1 VTVGGYIPDELVEE
15 IRARSDIVEVISDR
29 ILLKKSGA
37 NYKGL
42 CPFHSEKTPSFIVS
56 PAKQIFHCFG
66 CNEGGNVYQFVMKI
80 ENISFPDSV
89 LLLAR
94 KYGIN
99 ITDQKIKGVNS
110 SQKNTL
116 YDVNAMAAEFFQ
128 RQLSDLPQGKTA
140 REYLRKRGITDNIIE
155 SFKIGYAS
163 TSWDGVH
170 QFLKKKGI
178 STDIQNS
185 AGLIKERE
193 NGGGYVD
200 RFRERIIFTISDSE
214 GRVVGF
220 GGRVLNDTDSRPKYL
235 NSPET
240 LVYKKGNILYGLNI
254 TKDSIRKSKEAFL
267 VEGYFDLITVYQH
280 GIKNI
285 IATSGTALTE
295 DHARILR
302 RYTDTVTLVFD
313 GDEAGRNASDRG
325 GIVLLNGGVKVKVI
339 SLPYGNDPDNFIR
352 EKRGEGFLNIARESK
367 TFMEYII
374 NKAIAESDLKSLDE
388 KIRCINSIIPFLSI
402 INNSVER
409 SIYLSLLAEKTG
421 VSEKAIMDEMSK
433 KEYRMQNTEYG
444 TKKSSTSHS
453 ALRTPHSHNK
463 AERILVQLMLL
474 DNKNIEKIKRHISID
489 DFKDN
494 DLTEIASVLFT
505 LSNSND
511 NITISHIM
519 DMLSGERLKKLVS
532 EMVFEDIEYQEVDKN
547 IGDCIRYIKKN
558 RIDINELVKQL
569 KTAVSEGNHQQFKEL
584 QGQILKI
591 KQNAIIRD
599 S

>member
-1 VTVGGYIPDELVEE
+1 MGGYIPDELVEE
-15 IRARSDIVEVISDR
+15 IRDRSDIVEVISDR
-29 ILLKKSGA
+29 VLLKKSGA

-42 CPFHSEKTPSFIVS
+42 CPFHSEKTPSFTVS

-80 ENISFPDSV
+80 ENLSFPDSV

-94 KYGIN
+94 RYGIN
-99 ITDQKIKGVNS
+99 IVEQKVKGVNS

-128 RQLSDLPQGKTA
+128 RQLSELPQGKTA
-140 REYLRKRGITDNIIE
+140 REYLRKRGITENIIE

-163 TSWDGVH
+163 PSWDGVH

-178 STDIQNS
+178 SADIQNS

-200 RFRERIIFTISDSE
+200 RFRERIIFPISDSE
-214 GRVVGF
+214 GRIVGF

-240 LVYKKGNILYGLNI
+240 LVYKKGNILYGLHI
-254 TKDSIRKSKEAFL
+254 TKDLIRKSKDAFL
-267 VEGYFDLITVYQH
+267 VEGYFDLITAYQH
-280 GIKNI
+280 GIKNV

-295 DHARILR
+295 DHARLLR
-302 RYTDTVTLVFD
+302 RYTETVTLVFD
-313 GDEAGRNASDRG
+313 GDEAGRNASNRG

-339 SLPYGNDPDNFIR
+339 PLPQGNDPDSFIR
-352 EKRGEGFLNIARESK
+352 EKKGDGFFNISK
-367 TFMEYII
+367 GSKPFMEYII
-374 NKAIAESDLKSLDE
+374 NKESAESDLKSIDGRV
-388 KIRCINSIIPFLSI
+388 KCINAVIPFLSLM
-402 INNSVER
+402 NNSVEK
-409 SIYLSLLAEKTG
+409 SMYISSLAEKTG
-421 VSEKAIMDEMSK
+421 VSEKAIIDEMSK
-433 KEYRMQNTEYG
+433 NKVKDKAKVKEVLT
-444 TKKSSTSHS
+444 STSS
-453 ALRTPHSHNK
+453 SSSNK

-474 DNKNIEKIKRHISID
+474 DNKNIEKIKKHISVD

-494 DLTEIASVLFT
+494 DMAKISSLLFT
-505 LSNSND
+505 LSESND
-511 NITISHIM
+511 NIAISHIM
-519 DMLSGERLKKLVS
+519 DKLSEDKLKKLIS
-532 EMVFEDIEYQEVDKN
+532 EMVFEDIEYQDVDKN
-547 IGDCIRYIKKN
+547 ISDCIRYIKKN
-558 RIDINELVKQL
+558 RIDIKELVNRL

-591 KQNAIIRD
+591 KQNAVIHD
-599 S
+599 A

>member
-1 VTVGGYIPDELVEE
+1 MTVGGYIPDELVEE

-200 RFRERIIFTISDSE
+200 RFRERIIFTISESE

-240 LVYKKGNILYGLNI
+240 LVYKKGNILYGLHI
-254 TKDSIRKSKEAFL
+254 TKDLIRKSKDAFL
-267 VEGYFDLITVYQH
+267 VEGYFDLITAYQH
-280 GIKNI
+280 GIKNV

-295 DHARILR
+295 DHARLLR
-302 RYTDTVTLVFD
+302 RYTETVTLVFD
-313 GDEAGRNASDRG
+313 GDEAGRNASNRG

-339 SLPYGNDPDNFIR
+339 PLPQGNDPDSFIR
-352 EKRGEGFLNIARESK
+352 EKKGDGFFNISK
-367 TFMEYII
+367 GSKPFMEYII
-374 NKAIAESDLKSLDE
+374 NKESAESDLKSIDGRV
-388 KIRCINSIIPFLSI
+388 KCINAVIPFLSLM
-402 INNSVER
+402 NNSVEK
-409 SIYLSLLAEKTG
+409 SMYISSLAEKTG

-433 KEYRMQNTEYG
+433 NKVKDKAKVKEVLT
-444 TKKSSTSHS
+444 STSTS
-453 ALRTPHSHNK
+453 TSNK

-474 DNKNIEKIKRHISID
+474 DNKNIEKIKKHISVD

-494 DLTEIASVLFT
+494 DMAKISSLLFT
-505 LSNSND
+505 LSESND

-519 DMLSGERLKKLVS
+519 DKLSEDKLKKLIS
-532 EMVFEDIEYQEVDKN
+532 EMVFEDIEYQDVDKN
-547 IGDCIRYIKKN
+547 ISDCIRYIKKN
-558 RIDINELVKQL
+558 RIDIKDLVNRL

-591 KQNAIIRD
+591 KQNAVIHD
-599 S
+599 A

>member
-1 VTVGGYIPDELVEE
+1 VGGYIPDELVEE
-15 IRARSDIVEVISDR
+15 IRDRSDIVEVISDR
-29 ILLKKSGA
+29 VLLKKSGA

-42 CPFHSEKTPSFIVS
+42 CPFHSEKTPSFTVS

-80 ENISFPDSV
+80 ENLSFPDSV

-94 KYGIN
+94 RYGIN
-99 ITDQKIKGVNS
+99 IVEQKVKGVNS

-128 RQLSDLPQGKTA
+128 RQLSELPQGKTA
-140 REYLRKRGITDNIIE
+140 REYLRKRGITENIIE

-163 TSWDGVH
+163 PSWDGVH

-178 STDIQNS
+178 SADIQNS

-200 RFRERIIFTISDSE
+200 RFRERIIFPISDSE
-214 GRVVGF
+214 GRIVGF

-240 LVYKKGNILYGLNI
+240 LVYKKGNILYGLHI
-254 TKDSIRKSKEAFL
+254 TKDLIRKSKDAFL
-267 VEGYFDLITVYQH
+267 VEGYFDLITAYQH
-280 GIKNI
+280 GIKNV

-295 DHARILR
+295 DHARLLR
-302 RYTDTVTLVFD
+302 RYTETVTLVFD
-313 GDEAGRNASDRG
+313 GDEAGRNASNRG

-339 SLPYGNDPDNFIR
+339 PLPQGNDPDSFIR
-352 EKRGEGFLNIARESK
+352 EKKGDGFFNISK
-367 TFMEYII
+367 GSKPFMEYII
-374 NKAIAESDLKSLDE
+374 NKESAESDLKSIDGRV
-388 KIRCINSIIPFLSI
+388 KCINAVIPFLSLM
-402 INNSVER
+402 NNSVEK
-409 SIYLSLLAEKTG
+409 SMYISSLAEKTG

-433 KEYRMQNTEYG
+433 NKVKDKAKVKEVLT
-444 TKKSSTSHS
+444 STSTS
-453 ALRTPHSHNK
+453 SSNK

-474 DNKNIEKIKRHISID
+474 DNKNIEKIKKHISVD

-494 DLTEIASVLFT
+494 DMAKISSLLFT
-505 LSNSND
+505 LSESND
-511 NITISHIM
+511 NIAISHIM
-519 DMLSGERLKKLVS
+519 DKLSEDKLKKLIS
-532 EMVFEDIEYQEVDKN
+532 EMVFEDIEYQDVDKN
-547 IGDCIRYIKKN
+547 ISDCIRYIKKN
-558 RIDINELVKQL
+558 RIDIKELVNRL

-591 KQNAIIRD
+591 KQNAVIHD
-599 S
+599 A

>member
-1 VTVGGYIPDELVEE
+1 MTVGGYIPDELIEE
-15 IRARSDIVEVISDR
+15 IRVRSDIVEVISDR
-29 ILLKKSGA
+29 VLLKKSGA

-240 LVYKKGNILYGLNI
+240 LIYKKGNILYGLNI

-339 SLPYGNDPDNFIR
+339 SLPHGNDPDNFIR
-352 EKRGEGFLNIARESK
+352 EKSGEGFLNIARESK

-388 KIRCINSIIPFLSI
+388 KIRCINSVIPFLSI

-433 KEYRMQNTEYG
+433 KEYRMQNTEYV
-444 TKKSSTSHS
+444 TKKSSTPHS
-453 ALRTPHSHNK
+453 ALRTPHSSFRIPTSEFRVRMKTVKKLPLRSDVALADTWDLSSLFPNDEAWESAF
-463 AERILVQLMLL
+463 AEFEKRIPRYARFRGKLGESAKTMAACLRFDLEL
-474 DNKNIEKIKRHISID
+474 DRLGDRLGTYAFLRASEIIRYQK
-489 DFKDN
+489 
-494 DLTEIASVLFT
+494 TEYRRQKTETPHSALRT
-505 LSNSND
+505 L
-511 NITISHIM
+511 IT
-519 DMLSGERLKKLVS
+519 RLK
-532 EMVFEDIEYQEVDKN
+532 EY
-547 IGDCIRYIKKN
+547 
-558 RIDINELVKQL
+558 LF
-569 KTAVSEGNHQQFKEL
+569 S
-584 QGQILKI
+584 
-591 KQNAIIRD
+591 
-599 S
+599 

>member
-1 VTVGGYIPDELVEE
+1 MGGYIPDELIEE
-15 IRARSDIVEVISDR
+15 IRVRSDIVEVISDR
-29 ILLKKSGA
+29 VLLKKSGA

-56 PAKQIFHCFG
+56 SAKQIFHCFG

-94 KYGIN
+94 RYGIN

-128 RQLSDLPQGKTA
+128 RQLSDLPQGNTA
-140 REYLRKRGITDNIIE
+140 REYLRKRGINEDTIE
-155 SFKIGYAS
+155 SFKIGYS
-163 TSWDGVH
+163 SSLWDGVH

-220 GGRVLNDTDSRPKYL
+220 GGRILNDTDSRPKYL

-339 SLPYGNDPDNFIR
+339 SLPHGNDPDNFIR

-421 VSEKAIMDEMSK
+421 VSEKAIMDEMNNKVSEDRIQK
-433 KEYRMQNTEYG
+433 TEDRN
-444 TKKSSTSHS
+444 S

-511 NITISHIM
+511 NMTISHIM

>member
-1 VTVGGYIPDELVEE
+1 MGGYIPDELIEE
-15 IRARSDIVEVISDR
+15 IRVRSDIVEVISDR
-29 ILLKKSGA
+29 VLLKKSGA

-220 GGRVLNDTDSRPKYL
+220 GGRILNDTDSRPKYL

-339 SLPYGNDPDNFIR
+339 SLPHGNDPDNFIR
-352 EKRGEGFLNIARESK
+352 EKSGEGFLNIARESK

-388 KIRCINSIIPFLSI
+388 KIRCINSVIPFLSI
-402 INNSVER
+402 ISNSVER

-433 KEYRMQNTEYG
+433 NKVKDKAKVKEVLT
-444 TKKSSTSHS
+444 STSS
-453 ALRTPHSHNK
+453 SSSNK

-511 NITISHIM
+511 NMTISHIM

-591 KQNAIIRD
+591 KQNSIIHD

>member
-1 VTVGGYIPDELVEE
+1 VGGYITDELIEE
-15 IRARSDIVEVISDR
+15 VRVRSDIVEVISDR

-80 ENISFPDSV
+80 ENLSFPDSV

-94 KYGIN
+94 RYGIN
-99 ITDQKIKGVNS
+99 IAEQKVKGANS
-110 SQKNTL
+110 SPKNIL
-116 YDVNAMAAEFFQ
+116 YEANAMAAEFFQ
-128 RQLSDLPQGKTA
+128 RQLSELPQGKRA
-140 REYLRKRGITDNIIE
+140 REYLRKRGITDDIIE

-163 TSWDGVH
+163 SLWDGVH
-170 QFLKKKGI
+170 EFLKKKGV
-178 STDIQNS
+178 SSDIQNS

-200 RFRERIIFTISDSE
+200 RFRERVIFTIADSE
-214 GRVVGF
+214 GRIVGF
-220 GGRVLNDTDSRPKYL
+220 GGRILNDEDSRPKYL

-254 TKDSIRKSKEAFL
+254 TKDFIRKSKEVFL
-267 VEGYFDLITVYQH
+267 VEGYFDLITAYQH

-295 DHARILR
+295 DHARLLR
-302 RYTDTVTLVFD
+302 RYTDAVTLVFD
-313 GDEAGRNASDRG
+313 GDEAGRKASNRG
-325 GIVLLNGGVKVKVI
+325 GIVLLNGGIRVKVI
-339 SLPYGNDPDNFIR
+339 PLSHGHDPDSFIK
-352 EKRGEGFLNIARESK
+352 EKRGEGFLNVAKESK

-374 NKAIAESDLKSLDE
+374 NKEASESDLKSIDG
-388 KIRCINSIIPFLSI
+388 RVSCINAVIPFLSLM
-402 INNSVER
+402 NNSVEK
-409 SIYLSLLAEKTG
+409 SIYLSLLAERTG
-421 VSEKAIMDEMSK
+421 VSEKAIMEEMGK
-433 KEYRMQNTEYG
+433 NKVKDKAETKEA
-444 TKKSSTSHS
+444 STSTLTS
-453 ALRTPHSHNK
+453 SSNK

-474 DNKNIEKIKRHISID
+474 DNKNIEKVKRHILVD

-494 DLTEIASVLFT
+494 DLAKISNIIFT
-505 LSNSND
+505 LSESND
-511 NITISHIM
+511 NITISQIM
-519 DMLSGERLKKLVS
+519 DILSEERLKKLVS

-547 IGDCIRYIKKN
+547 ISDCIRYIRKN
-558 RIDINELVKQL
+558 KIDMNDLVNRL
-569 KTAVSEGNHQQFKEL
+569 KTAVSEGNLQEFKEL

-591 KQNAIIRD
+591 KQIQ
-599 S
+599 

>member
-1 VTVGGYIPDELVEE
+1 MGGYIPDELVEE
-15 IRARSDIVEVISDR
+15 IRDRSDIVEVISDR
-29 ILLKKSGA
+29 VLLKKSGA

-42 CPFHSEKTPSFIVS
+42 CPFHSEKTPSFTVS

-80 ENISFPDSV
+80 ENLSFPDSV

-94 KYGIN
+94 RYGIN
-99 ITDQKIKGVNS
+99 IVEQKVKGVNS

-128 RQLSDLPQGKTA
+128 RQLSELPQGKTA
-140 REYLRKRGITDNIIE
+140 REYLRKRGITENIIE

-163 TSWDGVH
+163 PSWDGVH

-178 STDIQNS
+178 SADIQNS

-200 RFRERIIFTISDSE
+200 RFRERIIFPISDSE
-214 GRVVGF
+214 GRIVGF

-240 LVYKKGNILYGLNI
+240 LVYKKGNILYGLHI
-254 TKDSIRKSKEAFL
+254 TKDLIRKSKDAFL
-267 VEGYFDLITVYQH
+267 VEGYFDLITAYQH
-280 GIKNI
+280 GIKNV

-295 DHARILR
+295 DHARLLR
-302 RYTDTVTLVFD
+302 RYTETVTLVFD
-313 GDEAGRNASDRG
+313 GDEAGRNASNRG

-339 SLPYGNDPDNFIR
+339 PLPQGNDPDSFIR
-352 EKRGEGFLNIARESK
+352 EKKGDGFFNISK
-367 TFMEYII
+367 GSKPFMEYII
-374 NKAIAESDLKSLDE
+374 NKESAESDLKSIDGRV
-388 KIRCINSIIPFLSI
+388 KCINAVIPFLSLM
-402 INNSVER
+402 NNSVEK
-409 SIYLSLLAEKTG
+409 SMYISSLAEKTG

-433 KEYRMQNTEYG
+433 NKVKDKAKVKEVLT
-444 TKKSSTSHS
+444 STSS
-453 ALRTPHSHNK
+453 SNK

-474 DNKNIEKIKRHISID
+474 DNKNIEKIKKHISVD

-494 DLTEIASVLFT
+494 DMAKISSLLFT
-505 LSNSND
+505 LSESND
-511 NITISHIM
+511 NIAISHIM
-519 DMLSGERLKKLVS
+519 DKLSEDKLKKLIS
-532 EMVFEDIEYQEVDKN
+532 EMVFEDIEYQDVDKN
-547 IGDCIRYIKKN
+547 ISDCIRYIKKN
-558 RIDINELVKQL
+558 RIDIKELVNRL

-591 KQNAIIRD
+591 KQNAVIHD
-599 S
+599 A

>member
-1 VTVGGYIPDELVEE
+1 MGGYIPDELVEE
-15 IRARSDIVEVISDR
+15 IRDRSDIVEVISDR
-29 ILLKKSGA
+29 VLLKKSGA

-42 CPFHSEKTPSFIVS
+42 CPFHSEKTPSFTVS

-80 ENISFPDSV
+80 ENLSFPDSV

-94 KYGIN
+94 RYGIN
-99 ITDQKIKGVNS
+99 IVEQKVKGVNS

-128 RQLSDLPQGKTA
+128 RQLSELPQGKTA
-140 REYLRKRGITDNIIE
+140 REYLRKRGITENIIE

-163 TSWDGVH
+163 PSWDGVH

-178 STDIQNS
+178 SADIQNS

-200 RFRERIIFTISDSE
+200 RFRERIIFPISDSE
-214 GRVVGF
+214 GRIVGF

-240 LVYKKGNILYGLNI
+240 LVYKKGNILYGLHI
-254 TKDSIRKSKEAFL
+254 TKDLIRKSKDAFL
-267 VEGYFDLITVYQH
+267 VEGYFDLITAYQH
-280 GIKNI
+280 GIKNV

-295 DHARILR
+295 DHARLLR
-302 RYTDTVTLVFD
+302 RYTETVTLVFD
-313 GDEAGRNASDRG
+313 GDEAGRNASNRG

-339 SLPYGNDPDNFIR
+339 PLPQGNDPDSFIR
-352 EKRGEGFLNIARESK
+352 EKKGDGFFNISK
-367 TFMEYII
+367 GSKPFMEYII
-374 NKAIAESDLKSLDE
+374 NKESAESDLKSIDGRV
-388 KIRCINSIIPFLSI
+388 KCINAVIPFLSLM
-402 INNSVER
+402 NNSVEK
-409 SIYLSLLAEKTG
+409 SMYISSLAEKTG

-433 KEYRMQNTEYG
+433 NKVKDKAKVKEVLT
-444 TKKSSTSHS
+444 STSTS
-453 ALRTPHSHNK
+453 TSNK

-474 DNKNIEKIKRHISID
+474 DNKNIEKIKKHISVD

-494 DLTEIASVLFT
+494 DMAKISSLLFT
-505 LSNSND
+505 LSESND

-519 DMLSGERLKKLVS
+519 DKLSEDKLKKLIS
-532 EMVFEDIEYQEVDKN
+532 EMVFEDIEYQDVDKN
-547 IGDCIRYIKKN
+547 ISDCIRYIKKN
-558 RIDINELVKQL
+558 RIDIKELVNRL

-591 KQNAIIRD
+591 KQNAVIHD
-599 S
+599 A

>member
-1 VTVGGYIPDELVEE
+1 VGGYIPDELVEE

>member
-1 VTVGGYIPDELVEE
+1 MGGYIPDELVEE

-29 ILLKKSGA
+29 VLLKKSGA

-42 CPFHSEKTPSFIVS
+42 CPFHSEKTPSFTVS

-66 CNEGGNVYQFVMKI
+66 CNEGGNEYQFVMKI
-80 ENISFPDSV
+80 ENLSFPDSV

-94 KYGIN
+94 RYGIN
-99 ITDQKIKGVNS
+99 IVEQKVKGVNS

-128 RQLSDLPQGKTA
+128 RQLSELPQGKTA
-140 REYLRKRGITDNIIE
+140 REYLRKRGITENIIE

-163 TSWDGVH
+163 PSWDGVH

-178 STDIQNS
+178 SADIQNS

-200 RFRERIIFTISDSE
+200 RFRERIIFPISDSE
-214 GRVVGF
+214 GRIVGF
-220 GGRVLNDTDSRPKYL
+220 GGRGLNDTDSRPKYL

-240 LVYKKGNILYGLNI
+240 LVYKKGNILYGLHI
-254 TKDSIRKSKEAFL
+254 TKDLIRKSKDAFL
-267 VEGYFDLITVYQH
+267 VEGYFDLITAYQH
-280 GIKNI
+280 GIKNV

-295 DHARILR
+295 DHARLLR
-302 RYTDTVTLVFD
+302 RYTETVTLVFD
-313 GDEAGRNASDRG
+313 GDEAGRNASNRG

-339 SLPYGNDPDNFIR
+339 PLPQGNDPDSFIR
-352 EKRGEGFLNIARESK
+352 EKKGDGFFNISK
-367 TFMEYII
+367 GSKPFMEYII
-374 NKAIAESDLKSLDE
+374 NKESAESDLKSIDGRV
-388 KIRCINSIIPFLSI
+388 KCINAVIPFLSLM
-402 INNSVER
+402 NNSVEK
-409 SIYLSLLAEKTG
+409 SMYISSLAEKTG

-433 KEYRMQNTEYG
+433 NKVKDKAKVKEVLT
-444 TKKSSTSHS
+444 STSS
-453 ALRTPHSHNK
+453 SSSNK

-474 DNKNIEKIKRHISID
+474 DNKNIEKIKKHISVD

-494 DLTEIASVLFT
+494 DMAKISSLLFT
-505 LSNSND
+505 LSESND
-511 NITISHIM
+511 NIAISHIM
-519 DMLSGERLKKLVS
+519 DKLSEDKLKKLIS
-532 EMVFEDIEYQEVDKN
+532 EMVFEDIEYQEVHKN

-558 RIDINELVKQL
+558 RIDIKELVNRL

-591 KQNAIIRD
+591 KQNAVIHD
-599 S
+599 A

>member
-1 VTVGGYIPDELVEE
+1 MGGYIPDELVEE
-15 IRARSDIVEVISDR
+15 IRDRSDIVEVISDR
-29 ILLKKSGA
+29 VLLKKSGA

-42 CPFHSEKTPSFIVS
+42 CPFHSEKTPSFTVS

-80 ENISFPDSV
+80 ENLSFPDSV

-94 KYGIN
+94 RYGIN
-99 ITDQKIKGVNS
+99 IVEQKVKGVNS

-128 RQLSDLPQGKTA
+128 RQLSELPQGKTA
-140 REYLRKRGITDNIIE
+140 REYLRKRGITENIIE

-163 TSWDGVH
+163 PSWDGVH

-178 STDIQNS
+178 SADIQNS

-200 RFRERIIFTISDSE
+200 RFRERIIFPISDSE
-214 GRVVGF
+214 GRIVGF

-240 LVYKKGNILYGLNI
+240 LVYKKGNILYGLHI
-254 TKDSIRKSKEAFL
+254 TKDLIRKSKDAFL
-267 VEGYFDLITVYQH
+267 VEGYFDLITAYQH
-280 GIKNI
+280 GIKNV

-295 DHARILR
+295 DHARLLR
-302 RYTDTVTLVFD
+302 RYTETVTLVFD
-313 GDEAGRNASDRG
+313 GDEAGSNASNRG

-339 SLPYGNDPDNFIR
+339 PLPQGNDPDSFIR
-352 EKRGEGFLNIARESK
+352 EKKGDGFFNISK
-367 TFMEYII
+367 GSKPFMEYII
-374 NKAIAESDLKSLDE
+374 NKESAESDLKSIDGRV
-388 KIRCINSIIPFLSI
+388 KCINAVIPFLSLM
-402 INNSVER
+402 NNSVEK
-409 SIYLSLLAEKTG
+409 SMYISSLAEKTG

-433 KEYRMQNTEYG
+433 NKVKDKAKVKEVLT
-444 TKKSSTSHS
+444 STSS
-453 ALRTPHSHNK
+453 SSSNK

-474 DNKNIEKIKRHISID
+474 DNKNIEKIKKHISVD

-494 DLTEIASVLFT
+494 DMAKISSLLFT
-505 LSNSND
+505 LSESND
-511 NITISHIM
+511 NIAISHIM
-519 DMLSGERLKKLVS
+519 DKLSEDKLKKLIS
-532 EMVFEDIEYQEVDKN
+532 EMVFEDIEYQDVDKN
-547 IGDCIRYIKKN
+547 ISDCIRYIKKN
-558 RIDINELVKQL
+558 RIDIKELVNRL

-591 KQNAIIRD
+591 KQNAVIHD
-599 S
+599 A

>member
-1 VTVGGYIPDELVEE
+1 MGGYIPDELVEE
-15 IRARSDIVEVISDR
+15 IRVRSDIVEVISDR
-29 ILLKKSGA
+29 VLLKKSGA

-80 ENISFPDSV
+80 ENLSFPDSV

-94 KYGIN
+94 RYGIN
-99 ITDQKIKGVNS
+99 IAEQKIKGVNS
-110 SQKNTL
+110 SQKNIL

-140 REYLRKRGITDNIIE
+140 REYLRKRGINDDIVG

-163 TSWDGVH
+163 SLWDGIH

-178 STDIQNS
+178 SADIQNS

-200 RFRERIIFTISDSE
+200 RFRERVIFPISDSE
-214 GRVVGF
+214 GRIVGF

-267 VEGYFDLITVYQH
+267 VEGYFDLITAYQH

-295 DHARILR
+295 DHARLLR
-302 RYTDTVTLVFD
+302 RYTETVTLVFD
-313 GDEAGRNASDRG
+313 GDEAGRNASNRG

-339 SLPYGNDPDNFIR
+339 PLPPGNDPDSFIR
-352 EKRGEGFLNIARESK
+352 EKKGEGFLNIAGESK

-374 NKAIAESDLKSLDE
+374 NKAVTESDLKSLE
-388 KIRCINSIIPFLSI
+388 GRIGCINSVLPFLSI
-402 INNSVER
+402 INSSIEK
-409 SIYLSLLAEKTG
+409 SIYLSLIAERTG
-421 VSEKAIMDEMSK
+421 VSEKAIMDEMNKDKVKVKAEKNYVSA
-433 KEYRMQNTEYG
+433 
-444 TKKSSTSHS
+444 ST
-453 ALRTPHSHNK
+453 ATFNK

-474 DNKNIEKIKRHISID
+474 DNKNIEKIKKHISVD

-494 DLTEIASVLFT
+494 DLSKISSVLFT
-505 LSNSND
+505 LSESND
-511 NITISHIM
+511 IITVSYIM
-519 DMLSGERLKKLVS
+519 DMLSEDRLKKLVS

-547 IGDCIRYIKKN
+547 ISDCIRYIKKK
-558 RIDINELVKQL
+558 RIDVNDLVNRL

-584 QGQILKI
+584 QGQILKM
-591 KQNAIIRD
+591 KQNAVIHD
-599 S
+599 A

>member
-1 VTVGGYIPDELVEE
+1 VGGYIPDELVEE
-15 IRARSDIVEVISDR
+15 IRDRSDIVEVISDR
-29 ILLKKSGA
+29 VLLKKSGA

-42 CPFHSEKTPSFIVS
+42 CPFHSEKTPSFTVS

-80 ENISFPDSV
+80 ENLSFPDSV

-94 KYGIN
+94 RYGIN
-99 ITDQKIKGVNS
+99 IVEQKVKGVNS

-128 RQLSDLPQGKTA
+128 RQLSELPQGKTA
-140 REYLRKRGITDNIIE
+140 REYLRKRGITENIIE

-163 TSWDGVH
+163 PSWDGVH

-178 STDIQNS
+178 SADIQNS

-200 RFRERIIFTISDSE
+200 RFRERIIFPISDSE
-214 GRVVGF
+214 GRIVGF

-240 LVYKKGNILYGLNI
+240 LVYKKGNILYGLHI
-254 TKDSIRKSKEAFL
+254 TKDLIRKSKDAFL
-267 VEGYFDLITVYQH
+267 VEGYFDLITAYQH
-280 GIKNI
+280 GIKNV

-295 DHARILR
+295 DHARLLR
-302 RYTDTVTLVFD
+302 RYTETVTLVFD
-313 GDEAGRNASDRG
+313 GDEAGRNASNRG

-339 SLPYGNDPDNFIR
+339 PLPQGNDPDSFIR
-352 EKRGEGFLNIARESK
+352 EKKGDGFFNISK
-367 TFMEYII
+367 GSKPFMEYII
-374 NKAIAESDLKSLDE
+374 NKESAESDLKSIDGRV
-388 KIRCINSIIPFLSI
+388 KCINAVIPFLSLM
-402 INNSVER
+402 NNSVEK
-409 SIYLSLLAEKTG
+409 SMYISSLAEKTG

-433 KEYRMQNTEYG
+433 NKVKDKAKVKEVLT
-444 TKKSSTSHS
+444 STSTS
-453 ALRTPHSHNK
+453 TSNK

-474 DNKNIEKIKRHISID
+474 DNKNIEKIKKHISVD

-494 DLTEIASVLFT
+494 DMAKISSLLFT
-505 LSNSND
+505 LSESND
-511 NITISHIM
+511 NIAISHIM
-519 DMLSGERLKKLVS
+519 DKLSEDKLKKLIS
-532 EMVFEDIEYQEVDKN
+532 EMVFEDIEYQDVDKN
-547 IGDCIRYIKKN
+547 ISDCIRYIKKN
-558 RIDINELVKQL
+558 RIDIKELVNRL

-591 KQNAIIRD
+591 KQNAVIHD
-599 S
+599 A

>member
-1 VTVGGYIPDELVEE
+1 MGGYIPDELVEE

-29 ILLKKSGA
+29 VLLKKSGA

-42 CPFHSEKTPSFIVS
+42 CPFHSEKTPSFTVS

-80 ENISFPDSV
+80 ENLSFPDSV

-94 KYGIN
+94 RYGIN
-99 ITDQKIKGVNS
+99 IVEQKVKGVNS

-128 RQLSDLPQGKTA
+128 RQLSELPQGKTA
-140 REYLRKRGITDNIIE
+140 REYLRKRGITENIIE

-163 TSWDGVH
+163 PSWDGVH

-178 STDIQNS
+178 SADIQNS

-200 RFRERIIFTISDSE
+200 RFRERIIFPISDSE
-214 GRVVGF
+214 GRIVGF

-240 LVYKKGNILYGLNI
+240 LVYKKGNILYGLHI
-254 TKDSIRKSKEAFL
+254 TKDLIRKSKDAFL
-267 VEGYFDLITVYQH
+267 VEGYFDLITAYQH
-280 GIKNI
+280 GIKNV

-295 DHARILR
+295 DHARLLR
-302 RYTDTVTLVFD
+302 RYTETVTLVFD
-313 GDEAGRNASDRG
+313 GDEAGRNASNRG

-339 SLPYGNDPDNFIR
+339 PLPQGNDPDSFIR
-352 EKRGEGFLNIARESK
+352 EKKGDGFFNISK
-367 TFMEYII
+367 GSKPFMEYII
-374 NKAIAESDLKSLDE
+374 NKESAESDLKSIDGRV
-388 KIRCINSIIPFLSI
+388 KCINAVIPFLSLM
-402 INNSVER
+402 NNSVEK
-409 SIYLSLLAEKTG
+409 SMYISSLAEKTG

-433 KEYRMQNTEYG
+433 NKVKDKAKVKEVLT
-444 TKKSSTSHS
+444 STSS
-453 ALRTPHSHNK
+453 SSSNK

-474 DNKNIEKIKRHISID
+474 DNKNIEKIKKHISVD

-494 DLTEIASVLFT
+494 DMAKISSLLFT
-505 LSNSND
+505 LSESND
-511 NITISHIM
+511 NIAISHIM
-519 DMLSGERLKKLVS
+519 DKLSEDKLKKLIS
-532 EMVFEDIEYQEVDKN
+532 EMVFEDIEYQDVDKN
-547 IGDCIRYIKKN
+547 ISDCIRYIKKN
-558 RIDINELVKQL
+558 RIDIKELVNRL

-591 KQNAIIRD
+591 KQNAVIHD
-599 S
+599 A

>member
-1 VTVGGYIPDELVEE
+1 MGGYIPDELVEE

-29 ILLKKSGA
+29 VLLKKSGA

-42 CPFHSEKTPSFIVS
+42 CPFHSEKTPSFTVS

-80 ENISFPDSV
+80 ENLSFPDSV

-94 KYGIN
+94 RYGIN
-99 ITDQKIKGVNS
+99 IVEQKVKGVNS

-128 RQLSDLPQGKTA
+128 RQLSELPQGKTA
-140 REYLRKRGITDNIIE
+140 REYLRKRGITENIIE

-163 TSWDGVH
+163 PSWDGVH

-178 STDIQNS
+178 SADIQNS

-200 RFRERIIFTISDSE
+200 RFRERIIFPISDSE
-214 GRVVGF
+214 GRIVGF

-240 LVYKKGNILYGLNI
+240 LVYKKGNILYGLHI
-254 TKDSIRKSKEAFL
+254 TKDLIRKSKDAFL
-267 VEGYFDLITVYQH
+267 VEGYFDLITAYQH
-280 GIKNI
+280 GIKNV

-295 DHARILR
+295 DHARLLR
-302 RYTDTVTLVFD
+302 RYTETVTLVFD
-313 GDEAGRNASDRG
+313 GDEAGRNASNRG

-339 SLPYGNDPDNFIR
+339 PLPQGNDPDSFIR
-352 EKRGEGFLNIARESK
+352 EKKGDGFFNISK
-367 TFMEYII
+367 GSKPFMEYII
-374 NKAIAESDLKSLDE
+374 NKESAESDLKSIDGRV
-388 KIRCINSIIPFLSI
+388 KCINAVIPFLSLM
-402 INNSVER
+402 NNSVEK
-409 SIYLSLLAEKTG
+409 SMYISSLAEKTG

-433 KEYRMQNTEYG
+433 NKVKDKAKVKEVLT
-444 TKKSSTSHS
+444 STSTS
-453 ALRTPHSHNK
+453 SSNK

-474 DNKNIEKIKRHISID
+474 DNKNIEKIKKHISVD

-494 DLTEIASVLFT
+494 DMAKISSLLFT
-505 LSNSND
+505 LSESND
-511 NITISHIM
+511 NIAISHIM
-519 DMLSGERLKKLVS
+519 DKLSEDKLKKLIS
-532 EMVFEDIEYQEVDKN
+532 EMVFEDIEYQDVDKN
-547 IGDCIRYIKKN
+547 ISDCIRYIKKN
-558 RIDINELVKQL
+558 RIDIKELVNRL

-591 KQNAIIRD
+591 KQNAVIHD
-599 S
+599 A

>member
-1 VTVGGYIPDELVEE
+1 MGGYIPDELVEE

-220 GGRVLNDTDSRPKYL
+220 GGRILNDTDSRPKYL

-339 SLPYGNDPDNFIR
+339 SLPHGNDPDNFIR

-388 KIRCINSIIPFLSI
+388 KIRCINSVIPFLSI

-511 NITISHIM
+511 NITVSHIM

>member
-1 VTVGGYIPDELVEE
+1 MGGYIPDELVEE

-339 SLPYGNDPDNFIR
+339 SLPHGNDPDNFIR

-388 KIRCINSIIPFLSI
+388 KIRCINSVIPFLSI

-421 VSEKAIMDEMSK
+421 VSEKAIMDEMNNKVSEDRIQK
-433 KEYRMQNTEYG
+433 TEDRN
-444 TKKSSTSHS
+444 S

-511 NITISHIM
+511 NITVSHIM